1 MTENK
6 MTENRMT
13 EERTAEEIH
22 SFYKADGAPENPEAD
37 YIVRATAYNG
47 QVRALAIRSTA
58 LCSEA
63 LRIHQTSPV
72 ATAALGRFLS
82 GSLLLADSLK
92 SEDDTQTTI
101 IRCDGPI
108 HGMTAVCDSKG
119 NVRGYCNE
127 PVVENT
133 FHYPG
138 KLDVGSAIGQGILTV
153 IRDFGLKEPYVG
165 AVELISGEIAEDFT
179 RYLAESEQT
188 PSIMSLGV
196 LLDGNGVAHAGG
208 FLIQL
213 LPGAE
218 EDIIE
223 IMEKR
228 AGGGFPDVTFL
239 MKEGMNPEK
248 ILDMFLGD
256 PGINYLSATKV
267 SYTCNCSRDRME
279 RNLITLGKVQLDEL
293 SEDENGIS
301 LECHFCDKVYSF
313 DREALH
319 RLSSLSIAAE

>member
-1 MTENK
+1 
-6 MTENRMT
+6 MTENR
-13 EERTAEEIH
+13 H
-22 SFYKADGAPENPEAD
+22 SFYKADGAPEDPDAD

-47 QVRALAIRSTA
+47 QVRALAIRSTT

-82 GSLLLADSLK
+82 GSLLLADNLK
-92 SEDDTQTTI
+92 SESDTQTTI

-108 HGMTAVCDSKG
+108 HGMTAVCDARG

-138 KLDVGSAIGQGILTV
+138 KLNVGAAVGQGILTV

-165 AVELISGEIAEDFT
+165 TVELVSGEIAEDFT

-196 LLDGNGVAHAGG
+196 LLENEGVAQAGG
-208 FLIQL
+208 FLVQL
-213 LPGAE
+213 LPGAG

-223 IMEKR
+223 TIEKR

-239 MKEGMNPEK
+239 MKEGMNPEQ
-248 ILDMFLGD
+248 ILDIFLGD
-256 PGINYLSATKV
+256 PEIQYLTATKV
-267 SYTCNCSRDRME
+267 NYACNCSRDRME
-279 RNLITLGKVQLDEL
+279 RNLLTLGRQQLDEL

-301 LECHFCDKVYSF
+301 LECHFCDKIYSF
-313 DREALH
+313 DRESIL
-319 RLSSLSIAAE
+319 RLSALSAKPEQE